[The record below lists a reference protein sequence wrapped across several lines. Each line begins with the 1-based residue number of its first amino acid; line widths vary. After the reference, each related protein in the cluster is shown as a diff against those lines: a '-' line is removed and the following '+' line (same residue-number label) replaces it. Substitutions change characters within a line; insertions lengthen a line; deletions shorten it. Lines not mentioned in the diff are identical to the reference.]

1 MYKTEEMR
9 RHLNIVSYLFM
20 IMSIVPAVT
29 MFLFYLLIFGG
40 MTALSV
46 SNNDTAPLLIIS
58 GGLGLILII
67 ILAIATVPGFL
78 AGYGLLK
85 NKEWGRVLGIVMAV
99 IYLLAFPLGTAFG
112 IYALWVLLNEETEYN
127 LKGVVNG
134 A

>member
-46 SNNDTAPLLIIS
+46 TNNDTAPLLIIS

-85 NKEWGRVLGIVMAV
+85 NKEWGRVLGIVMAI

>member
-46 SNNDTAPLLIIS
+46 TNNDTAPLLIIS

>member
-112 IYALWVLLNEETEYN
+112 IYALWVLLNEETEYS